1 MGTPLQVRVRLCV
14 IGLAL
19 LPVIAHPDGVVSRA
33 DAQETGASCVDPSR
47 IARSVVSIVWR
58 YGEPRRDGSKEI
70 VGERATA
77 WFYASP
83 RFLVTAAHFAKEL
96 PADGWQE
103 VELRQS
109 SRVGEPDVSAQ
120 VRLRVTVQGKI
131 SEDDAGGTGRSVR
144 MAEDLAILELQEPFP
159 DAQVLDVQP
168 VAPSKNA
175 TVLILGYPKGQMKA
189 ALGIIREHGTDADRY
204 PGLELLE
211 VQGSDRLLLNGGASG
226 APVLDCRQGRV
237 VAVLNGLLTGPS
249 LPFLPPENSV
259 IPTPWGSPTN
269 TAVPAGILEAIRNRV
284 L

>member
-1 MGTPLQVRVRLCV
+1 MGTPLHVRVKLCA

-19 LPVIAHPDGVVSRA
+19 LPVIANLDRVVSRA
-33 DAQETGASCVDPSR
+33 EAQETGASCGDPLR
-47 IARSVVSIVWR
+47 LARSVVSIVWQ
-58 YGEPRRDGSKEI
+58 YGQPRRDGSQEI

-96 PADGWQE
+96 PAEGWQE

-109 SRVGEPDVSAQ
+109 SREGEPAVAVQ

-131 SEDDAGGTGRSVR
+131 SEGDAGGRGRDVR
-144 MAEDLAILELQEPFP
+144 MAEDLAILELQEPFQ
-159 DAQVLDVQP
+159 DAQILEVQP
-168 VAPSKNA
+168 EAPSDNA

-189 ALGIIREHGTDADRY
+189 ALGTIRGTEGAASRY
-204 PGLELLE
+204 PGLALLE

-226 APVLDCRQGRV
+226 APVLDCKGRV

-249 LPFLPPENSV
+249 LPFLPPERSV

-269 TAVPAGILEAIRNRV
+269 TAVPVRMLESIRNRM